1 MIILGMQF
9 TGIKPYVTIYNWDMP
24 QVLEDSM
31 GGWLNPEMVY
41 VTIQICTLILL
52 LLIMLLCLS
61 IRTKY

>member
-31 GGWLNPEMVY
+31 GGWLNPKMVY

-52 LLIMLLCLS
+52 LLIMLLCLPIKIES
-61 IRTKY
+61 